1 MILHT
6 AHHGGSRVAARIDV
20 DRILHPRSVAV
31 FGASEDIGKF
41 GGRIIS
47 FLLRHGF
54 AGDVYPINPNR
65 AEILGRKAYAS
76 IASVPAAPD
85 VAILALP
92 GSAIVETVTAAAAA
106 GVGCCVIITTGFA
119 EAGATGTRMQAE
131 LVDLVARTGMR
142 IVGPNCMG
150 LIVPHHRMALCSSVV
165 LNTDTL
171 GDGAIGLI
179 SQSGGL
185 MVSVFD
191 RSKTDGIGMRYAV
204 SLGNQSDLEICDFLE
219 FMIADRGT
227 RAICLYIEGLLD
239 GARFRAAAER
249 CRSAGKPLIV
259 LKTGRTAAGIT
270 AARSHT
276 ASLAGSWEAFA
287 ALCREQGVV
296 LARDPDDMM
305 RAAHFLIRHPQPRKG
320 GRVAVLSS
328 SGGGS
333 ATASDRVT
341 EMGLMLAPIGDATR
355 AELETMLLPPQAA
368 NPVDLG
374 GRKAPQDVE
383 IAGDATRILF
393 ADDTVDYG
401 LAFLMSMPFYLKRTL
416 AIAAAAA
423 ASGKPVAIV
432 CTPGAAADPAREE
445 LRKLGLVIFDSFEQ
459 ALRVLA
465 LIAEF
470 DRLRAQPVVQLP
482 RPADL
487 ERPALLDRL
496 AGGPLTESEVK
507 RILTEYGIPVARE
520 RIATSPEGAAD
531 AASSLGFPVVL
542 KIVSRDIVHKSDAG
556 GVRVGLSDRAAVT
569 AAAIE
574 MQERIRRSHPGAR
587 VEGYSVQEMARGEAE
602 VIVGLRRDE
611 QFGPI
616 VIVGLGGIAVE
627 VLHDV
632 AVAVAPVA
640 KQRVRELIAEL
651 KSAALFCGVRG
662 RPALDVEAI
671 ADIAER
677 MSWLA
682 VDLGARLVDLEVN
695 PLIVRQAGAGAL
707 AVDARA
713 TLLDRP

>member
-1 MILHT
+1 MNLHT
-6 AHHGGSRVAARIDV
+6 AHNHGARAPARVDL

-65 AEILGRKAYAS
+65 AEILGRKAYPS

-92 GSAIVETVTAAAAA
+92 GSAIVETVSAAAAA

-131 LVDLVARTGMR
+131 LVELTARTGMR
-142 IVGPNCMG
+142 IIGPNCMG
-150 LIVPHHRMALCSSVV
+150 LIVPHHQMALCSSVV
-165 LNTDTL
+165 LNTDAL

-219 FMIADRGT
+219 FMIGDPKT

-249 CRSAGKPLIV
+249 CRRAGKPLIV

-276 ASLAGSWEAFA
+276 ASLAGSWEAFSA
-287 ALCREQGVV
+287 ACREHGVV
-296 LARDPDDMM
+296 TARDPDDMM
-305 RAAHFLIRHPQPRKG
+305 RAAHFLIEYPQARKG

-341 EMGLMLAPIGDATR
+341 EMGLALAPISDATR

-374 GRKAPQDVE
+374 GRKVPQNVE
-383 IAGDATRILF
+383 IAEDATRILF
-393 ADDTVDYG
+393 ADDAVDYG

-416 AIAAAAA
+416 AVAAASK

-432 CTPGAAADPAREE
+432 CTPGAAANPAREA
-445 LRKLGLVIFDSFEQ
+445 LRKQGLVVFDSFEQ

-465 LIAEF
+465 LVAEY
-470 DRLRAQPVVQLP
+470 DRLRVQPVVQP
-482 RPADL
+482 SRPAGL
-487 ERPALLDRL
+487 KRPESLNRL
-496 AGGPLTESEVK
+496 ASGSPTESEVK
-507 RILTEYGIPVARE
+507 RILAEYGIAVARE
-520 RIATSPEGAAD
+520 QIAASPEGAAD
-531 AASSLGFPVVL
+531 AAGSVGFPIVL
-542 KIVSRDIVHKSDAG
+542 KVVSRDIVHKSDAG
-556 GVRVGLSDRAAVT
+556 GVRVGLSDRAAVL
-569 AAAIE
+569 AAATE
-574 MQERIRRSHPGAR
+574 MHQRIRRALPDAR
-587 VEGYSVQEMARGEAE
+587 IEGYSVQEMVRGDAE
-602 VIVGLRRDE
+602 VIIGVRRDE

-616 VIVGLGGIAVE
+616 VVVGLGGIAVE
-627 VLHDV
+627 LLHDV
-632 AVAVAPVA
+632 AVATAPVA

-651 KSAALFCGVRG
+651 KTAALFAGVRG
-662 RPALDVEAI
+662 QSPLDVDAI
-671 ADIAER
+671 ADVAER
-677 MSWLA
+677 ASWLA
-682 VDLGARLVDLEVN
+682 VDLGPRLVDLEVN
-695 PLIVRQAGAGAL
+695 PLIVRSQGGGAV

-713 TLLDRP
+713 TLVDPQ